1 MTNGG
6 FMADPAVMEPAGVA
20 HVPRRRDAVLRREAL
35 LNAAIECFETRG
47 YSVSLEDIADH
58 AGVGRGTF
66 YRNFKDRAALT
77 LAIFA
82 REIETIVDDDDESLP
97 LEAAMRAMVLRGA
110 RVTSLFTRMAAE
122 IQMTSEQFE
131 GFRAL
136 GARAQELMTPIVRR
150 AHAAGQLRTDV
161 TPADMLIALRMLGG
175 LCKSIRDHSEI
186 EAHIDTG
193 LSLLLRGMAPR

>member
-1 MTNGG
+1 
-6 FMADPAVMEPAGVA
+6 MAEAAVLEQATG
-20 HVPRRRDAVLRREAL
+20 PRRRDAVRRREAL
-35 LNAAIECFETRG
+35 LNAAIECFEARG

-66 YRNFKDRAALT
+66 YRNFKDRVALT

-82 REIETIVDDDDESLP
+82 REIEKIADDDDEGLP

-110 RVTSLFTRMAAE
+110 RLTSLFYRMSIE
-122 IQMTSEQFE
+122 VQLTPEQIA

-136 GARAQELMTPIVRR
+136 GTRVQALMTPMLER
-150 AHAAGQLRTDV
+150 ARAAGRLRPDV
-161 TPADMLIALRMLGG
+161 TPADMMVALRMLGG
-175 LCKSIRDHSEI
+175 LCKPINSQSEI
-186 EAHIDTG
+186 EAYVDAG

>member
-1 MTNGG
+1 MS
-6 FMADPAVMEPAGVA
+6 MADALDLERGASAG
-20 HVPRRRDAVLRREAL
+20 PRRRDAVLRREAL

-66 YRNFKDRAALT
+66 YRNFKDRVALT

-82 REIETIVDDDDESLP
+82 REIEKIADDDDEGLP

-110 RVTSLFTRMAAE
+110 RLTSLFYRMSLE
-122 IQMTSEQFE
+122 VQLTGEQIE

-136 GARAQELMTPIVRR
+136 GTRVQALMTPMLERAQE
-150 AHAAGQLRTDV
+150 AGRLRPDV
-161 TPADMLIALRMLGG
+161 TPADMMVAVRMLGG
-175 LCKSIRDHSEI
+175 LCKPLNSQSEI
-186 EAHIDTG
+186 EAYVDAG